1 MRDYNGI
8 KLPYL
13 ISNGMIL
20 QRDSQVK
27 IWGGAAPSQKLMLL
41 FCNKEFT
48 TITGTDGNWE
58 IIMEGLKAGGPY
70 DLNIT
75 CGNSHTK
82 VREVM
87 IGDVWV
93 LGGQSNMEMP
103 FERSLDLFEEEL
115 KQAEYPY
122 IRKFAVPEAYD
133 FHGPREELDGGGWI
147 PVTPGTV
154 SDFSAAGYFFAK
166 RIYEKYKIP
175 IGLIHTAVGGT
186 PAQAWLS
193 EAALAGFP
201 RFHDLLLKYKEDSY
215 VQSKFEKDTAC
226 TADWYGNLNGTDLGL
241 QAHIT
246 WYDTEFDDS
255 DWKEMDLPAS
265 FKDTEL
271 EELRGAVWFRKEFF
285 ISGEMKP
292 NPVKLVLG
300 TIINGDNTYINGV
313 KIGSNDSLF
322 ARRRYEVVQGVLKPG
337 RNILAVRVI
346 MTRHMGAFVTDMPYF
361 LQSGDSRIPLSG
373 TWRYRIG
380 AVTGQLAPT
389 ETIIFKPVGAYNS
402 MIYPL
407 RKYALKG
414 VLWYQG
420 ESNTDYTE
428 DYTELFEA
436 VIKTWR
442 STWNLGDFPF
452 LYVQL
457 ANYCPWRMEP
467 EISKWAQ
474 IREAQRKALKI
485 SGTGMAVICDAG
497 EYNDIHP
504 RDKKTVGDR
513 LAFLAMNLVYGEDM
527 VSSGP
532 LYQHKVIEGNK
543 IRLYFTGTGRGLK
556 VKGERLE
563 TFAVSVG
570 DGVFA
575 DADAFL
581 DGNTVVV
588 SSDAIKTPAEV
599 RYAWSDNPEAA
610 NLFNEEGF
618 PASPFTTER

>member
-285 ISGEMKP
+285 ISGEMKT

-300 TIINGDNTYINGV
+300 TIINGDDTYINGV

>member
-13 ISNGMIL
+13 ISDGMIL
-20 QRDSQVK
+20 QRDCQVK
-27 IWGGAAPSQKLMLL
+27 IWGGAAPSQKLTLL
-41 FCNKEFT
+41 FCNKEYT
-48 TITGTDGNWE
+48 AITGTDGNWE

-75 CGNSHTK
+75 CGNSRAE

-115 KQAEYPY
+115 KQAEYPC

-147 PVTPGTV
+147 PVTPETV

-201 RFHDLLLKYKEDSY
+201 RFHDLLVKYKEDNY
-215 VQSKFEKDTAC
+215 VQSIFEKDAAC

-241 QAHIT
+241 QAPRT
-246 WYDTEFDDS
+246 WYDTEFKDS
-255 DWKEMDLPAS
+255 DWKEMNLPAS

-271 EELRGAVWFRKEFF
+271 EKLRGAVWFRKEFF
-285 ISGEMKP
+285 ISGEMKT

-300 TIINGDNTYINGV
+300 TIINGDDTYINGV

-322 ARRRYEVVQGVLKPG
+322 ARRRYEVPKGVLKPG
-337 RNILAVRVI
+337 KNLLAVRVI
-346 MTRHMGAFVTDMPYF
+346 ITRHMGAFVTDMPYF

-485 SGTGMAVICDAG
+485 TGTGMAVICDAG

-575 DADAFL
+575 DADAFV

-588 SSDAIKTPAEV
+588 SCDAIKAPAEV

-610 NLFNEEGF
+610 NLYNEEGF
-618 PASPFTTER
+618 PASPFTTES